1 MAGILFTDSNLV
13 LAGYSQHKQRIV
25 GIGGKTQGS
34 ETPTLT
40 AVREALEELFEFESL
55 DETLIETVH
64 KLLVFDTCVA
74 YGKYTVYRMS
84 FKDLQNIINAVGTY
98 GKEMVSNVYNNLPVS
113 VDQLVFNRKP
123 YKHAELSHLVLLPC
137 ESSMK
142 ISACLLADIQT
153 FNRTV

>member
-40 AVREALEELFEFESL
+40 AVREVLEELFEFENL
-55 DETLIETVH
+55 DHSLIEVVH
-64 KLLVFDTCVA
+64 ELLVFDACVA

-84 FKDLQNIINAVGTY
+84 FKDLQNIIDAVCVY

-113 VDQLVFNRKP
+113 VEQLVFNRKP